1 MNAGERIEV
10 TYRVAA
16 SQDRIGAV
24 ATAIAIEQ
32 SIECPLEAVDDRRV
46 IDEVLGRVSSITA
59 VGEGVHEVVVSLAVE
74 TLSGDVAQGMN
85 MLFGN
90 TSLHEHVQL
99 VDVAFPPAVARDWP
113 GPRFGLEGIRALTGV
128 QGRALTCAALK
139 PQGLPVDRLAELC
152 RTFARAGVDVIK
164 DDHGLADQ
172 AIAPF
177 AARVQACQQAVD
189 AVRRETGS
197 RVQYVPNLVG
207 SPRTLVAQARLAADE
222 GCGMVMMAPGLV
234 GLPVFAEMVSEHL
247 RVPVLAHPSMGGAAR
262 IAPPLLF
269 GTLYRLLGADA
280 VIFVNHGGRF
290 GYSRETSI
298 AIADRARARWEGVPA
313 ALPVPAG
320 GMTVERVPA
329 LLADY
334 GADTMLLIGGSLLVA
349 GDALLE
355 RTRRFVSMVQA
366 GAPVQCVSNTD

>member
-177 AARVQACQQAVD
+177 AEGASYLHPSQPDDGVTID
-189 AVRRETGS
+189 GIKVRAWR
-197 RVQYVPNLVG
+197 
-207 SPRTLVAQARLAADE
+207 ALAAL
-222 GCGMVMMAPGLV
+222 A
-234 GLPVFAEMVSEHL
+234 AEMEEKS
-247 RVPVLAHPSMGGAAR
+247 
-262 IAPPLLF
+262 
-269 GTLYRLLGADA
+269 
-280 VIFVNHGGRF
+280 
-290 GYSRETSI
+290 
-298 AIADRARARWEGVPA
+298 
-313 ALPVPAG
+313 
-320 GMTVERVPA
+320 
-329 LLADY
+329 
-334 GADTMLLIGGSLLVA
+334 
-349 GDALLE
+349 
-355 RTRRFVSMVQA
+355 
-366 GAPVQCVSNTD
+366 